1 MTGRGS
7 VAGLAGIRPAP
18 RSLRA
23 QAVFLPNL
31 ITYAR
36 ILAIPA
42 VMVVM
47 QQGSRRYALLAA
59 TLFSLASVT
68 DVLDGYLARRLNQVS
83 MIGKF
88 LDPLADKLIV
98 LGASVMLVE
107 LGRVSSWLVF
117 IIISREIVITTLRT
131 IAMGEGVVIAARNL
145 GKWKTAFQMT
155 GLAAL
160 ILHYDY
166 PLPVVGVVSFH
177 LVGMALLLA
186 SIVLSLWSA
195 GDYFFAFFRT
205 IRARDTDLATK

>member
-1 MTGRGS
+1 M
-7 VAGLAGIRPAP
+7 PAVGPVP

-42 VMVVM
+42 VMGVM
-47 QQGSRRYALLAA
+47 QQDSPNNAV
-59 TLFSLASVT
+59 LASVLFGLASAT
-68 DVLDGYLARRLNQVS
+68 DALDGYLARRLNQVS

-98 LGASVMLVE
+98 LGTLVMLVE

-117 IIISREIVITTLRT
+117 IIVSREIVITTLRT

-166 PLPVVGVVSFH
+166 TLPLLGFVSFH
-177 LVGMALLLA
+177 KLGMGLLLV
-186 SIVLSLWSA
+186 SIVFSLWSA
-195 GDYFFAFFRT
+195 ADYFWGFFRSLQSRGT
-205 IRARDTDLATK
+205 ESSVK